1 MCKDFVK
8 FFFTN
13 TELYSFFLS
22 SEQLFA
28 TTKAP
33 VAYDMIPLRLY
44 IEQAIAGMTEVE
56 GFESMTGDA
65 AFLPGLK
72 DYYTNKLTQNI
83 ALGNDVAT
91 ELANFDNEWAIAKE
105 ALN

>member
-1 MCKDFVK
+1 
-8 FFFTN
+8 
-13 TELYSFFLS
+13 
-22 SEQLFA
+22 
-28 TTKAP
+28 
-33 VAYDMIPLRLY
+33 MIPLRKY
-44 IEQAIAGMTEVE
+44 IEETIAGMKEVE

-83 ALGNDVAT
+83 AMGSDVAA
-91 ELANFDNEWAIAKE
+91 ELDSFDKEWAIAKE

>member
-1 MCKDFVK
+1 MH
-8 FFFTN
+8 
-13 TELYSFFLS
+13 
-22 SEQLFA
+22 
-28 TTKAP
+28 
-33 VAYDMIPLRLY
+33 
-44 IEQAIAGMTEVE
+44 EVE

-91 ELANFDNEWAIAKE
+91 ELANFDNEWTIAKD
-105 ALN
+105 AMN